1 MLAMYEIEATDDA
14 DTFLMSLDS
23 RVFKRV
29 AAAIDQLEAKG
40 PALGRPLVDQIKGR
54 RHHNLK
60 ELRVGTVR
68 IIFAFD
74 PNRTGL
80 LLVGGDKA
88 GQWTAWYRI
97 ALDRA
102 EELLDEHLATLEDTG

>member
-1 MLAMYEIEATDDA
+1 MFEIEVTADA
-14 DTFLMSLDS
+14 EDFLMGLDARS
-23 RVFKRV
+23 FKRV
-29 AAAIDQLEAKG
+29 AAAIDQLAAKG
-40 PALGRPLVDQIKGR
+40 PTLGRPLVDQIKGR

-74 PNRTGL
+74 PRRTGV

-88 GQWTAWYRI
+88 GQWTAWYRT

-102 EELLDEHLATLEDTG
+102 EDLLDEHLAELKNTG

>member
-1 MLAMYEIEATDDA
+1 MFEIEATDDA
-14 DTFLMSLDS
+14 EAFLMGLDE
-23 RVFKRV
+23 RTFKRV
-29 AAAIDQLEAKG
+29 AAAIDQLAAKG

-74 PNRTGL
+74 PERTGL

-88 GQWTAWYRI
+88 GQWTAWYRT

-102 EELLDEHLATLEDTG
+102 EGLLDEHLTELKNTG

>member
-1 MLAMYEIEATDDA
+1 MFEIEATDDA
-14 DTFLMSLDS
+14 EAFLMDLDE
-23 RVFKRV
+23 RTFKRV
-29 AAAIDQLEAKG
+29 AAAIDQLAAKG

-74 PNRTGL
+74 PERTGL

-88 GQWTAWYRI
+88 GQWTAWYRT

-102 EELLDEHLATLEDTG
+102 EDLLDEHLTELKNTG